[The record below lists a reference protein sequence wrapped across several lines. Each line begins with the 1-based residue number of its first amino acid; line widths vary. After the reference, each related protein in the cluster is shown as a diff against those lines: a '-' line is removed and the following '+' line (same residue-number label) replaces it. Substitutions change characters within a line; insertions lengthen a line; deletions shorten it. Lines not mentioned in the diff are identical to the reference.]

1 MVCIGV
7 VATVNDRSAGLY
19 LPRSFRCMESDHT
32 IGEWDDT
39 STKAPRCAQCGQALR
54 PDVYLYP
61 ETPNYQQMNIFGL
74 PCEAEIVILLG
85 FMMLDQWN
93 NGVPNIARR
102 SSAYVLSMSLRPPFF
117 SSEVHHHIN
126 YDLAEAIPELAAL
139 ITQQKQQLEY

>member
-7 VATVNDRSAGLY
+7 TATVNDRSAGLY
-19 LPRSFRCMESDHT
+19 LPRLLYGIRPYYWR
-32 IGEWDDT
+32 WDDT